1 VPFKPSVES
10 DPRNLAKSHIYYP
23 PVDNIAGSMPGKDE
37 AKDHSE
43 EAKSFL
49 TDRQMQVLRLRA
61 QGLSQSEIAVMMGT
75 SRANI
80 SKLERRAHQNIM
92 AARRTIHS
100 WMKIQAPIISEIPAG
115 TDVLR
120 VPDMIFAEADL
131 MGIHL
136 PANSIDLIV
145 RLKAKAPFLFLK
157 QNLPK
162 DVAIFTTR
170 EGQVMFIDEAV
181 K

>member
-1 VPFKPSVES
+1 
-10 DPRNLAKSHIYYP
+10 
-23 PVDNIAGSMPGKDE
+23 
-37 AKDHSE
+37 
-43 EAKSFL
+43 
-49 TDRQMQVLRLRA
+49 
-61 QGLSQSEIAVMMGT
+61 
-75 SRANI
+75 
-80 SKLERRAHQNIM
+80 
-92 AARRTIHS
+92 
-100 WMKIQAPIISEIPAG
+100 MKIQAPIISEIPAG

-170 EGQVMFIDEAV
+170 EGQVMFIEEAV